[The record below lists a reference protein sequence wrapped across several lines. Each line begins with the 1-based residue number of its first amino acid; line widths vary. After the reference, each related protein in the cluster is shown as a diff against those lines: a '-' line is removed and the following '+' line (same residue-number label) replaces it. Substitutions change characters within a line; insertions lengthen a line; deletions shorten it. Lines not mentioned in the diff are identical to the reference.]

1 MKRAAMFTMPAAAL
15 FVAASVVSVFAQT
28 PNFSGT
34 WKLDTDRS
42 EISTPA
48 GRRGGR
54 RGGRGGGTPDALV
67 ITQTATELTIER
79 STGNQSGTLT
89 YTLEGESSIP
99 AGRGGNRTIT
109 SHWDGATLV
118 SEGSQELSFGGGVG
132 ITIEVRELRSLS
144 ADGQTLTVEV
154 TRTTPRGANVN
165 TLVYTKAM

>member
-28 PNFSGT
+28 PDFSGT

-42 EISTPA
+42 EITA
-48 GRRGGR
+48 GRGGR
-54 RGGRGGGTPDALV
+54 RGGRGGGAPDALV

-79 STGNQSGTLT
+79 STSTQSGTLT

-99 AGRGGNRTIT
+99 AGRGGSMTIT

-118 SEGSQELSFGGGVG
+118 SEGSHELSFGGRG
-132 ITIEVRELRSLS
+132 ITIEVRQVRSLS

-154 TRTTPRGANVN
+154 TRTTPRSANTN

>member
-15 FVAASVVSVFAQT
+15 FVAASVVSIFAQT
-28 PNFSGT
+28 PDFSGT

-42 EISTPA
+42 QITV
-48 GRRGGR
+48 GRGGR

-67 ITQTATELTIER
+67 ITQTTTELTIEQ
-79 STGNQSGTLT
+79 SADNQSRTRT

-99 AGRGGNRTIT
+99 AGRGGNMTIT

-118 SEGSQELSFGGGVG
+118 SEGSQELSFGGGG
-132 ITIEVRELRSLS
+132 ITIEVRQVHSLS
-144 ADGQTLTVEV
+144 PDGQTLTVEV
-154 TRTTPRGANVN
+154 TRTTPQGANTN

>member
-1 MKRAAMFTMPAAAL
+1 MNRAAMVTMSAAAL
-15 FVAASVVSVFAQT
+15 FVAAGVVSVFAQT
-28 PNFSGT
+28 PDFSGT

-42 EISTPA
+42 QITA
-48 GRRGGR
+48 GRGGR

-67 ITQTATELTIER
+67 ITQTATELTMEQ
-79 STGNQSGTLT
+79 SMGNQSRTLT

-99 AGRGGNRTIT
+99 AGRGGSMTIT

-118 SEGSQELSFGGGVG
+118 SEGSQELSFGGGG
-132 ITIEVRELRSLS
+132 ITIEVRQVRSLS

-154 TRTTPRGANVN
+154 TRTTPRGANTN

>member
-54 RGGRGGGTPDALV
+54 RGGRGGRGGGTPDALV

-79 STGNQSGTLT
+79 RYG
-89 YTLEGESSIP
+89 
-99 AGRGGNRTIT
+99 
-109 SHWDGATLV
+109 
-118 SEGSQELSFGGGVG
+118 
-132 ITIEVRELRSLS
+132 
-144 ADGQTLTVEV
+144 
-154 TRTTPRGANVN
+154 
-165 TLVYTKAM
+165 

>member
-1 MKRAAMFTMPAAAL
+1 MKRAATFTMAAAAL
-15 FVAASVVSVFAQT
+15 FVAAGVVSVFTQT
-28 PNFSGT
+28 PDFSGT

-42 EISTPA
+42 QITTPA

-54 RGGRGGGTPDALV
+54 RGGRGGGPPDALV

-79 STGNQSGTLT
+79 SRGNQSGTLT

-109 SHWDGATLV
+109 SHWDGTTLV
-118 SEGSQELSFGGGVG
+118 SEGSQELSFGGGGV
-132 ITIEVRELRSLS
+132 TIEVKEVRSLS
-144 ADGQTLTVEV
+144 SDGQTLTVEV
-154 TRTTPRGANVN
+154 TRTTPRGANTN

>member
-67 ITQTATELTIER
+67 ITQTATELA
-79 STGNQSGTLT
+79 GFKG
-89 YTLEGESSIP
+89 SSQHVL
-99 AGRGGNRTIT
+99 AG
-109 SHWDGATLV
+109 
-118 SEGSQELSFGGGVG
+118 
-132 ITIEVRELRSLS
+132 VRVAVR
-144 ADGQTLTVEV
+144 
-154 TRTTPRGANVN
+154 
-165 TLVYTKAM
+165 

>member
-1 MKRAAMFTMPAAAL
+1 MKRTAMFTMPAAAL

-28 PNFSGT
+28 PDFSGT

-42 EISTPA
+42 EITA
-48 GRRGGR
+48 GRGGR
-54 RGGRGGGTPDALV
+54 RGGRGGGTPNAMV
-67 ITQTATELTIER
+67 ITQTATELTIEQ
-79 STGNQSGTLT
+79 SAGNQSRTLT

-99 AGRGGNRTIT
+99 AGRGGNMTIT

-118 SEGSQELSFGGGVG
+118 SEGNQELSFGGRGG
-132 ITIEVRELRSLS
+132 ITIEVREVRSLS

-154 TRTTPRGANVN
+154 TRTTPRGANTN

>member
-28 PNFSGT
+28 PDFSGI

-42 EISTPA
+42 EITA
-48 GRRGGR
+48 GRGGR
-54 RGGRGGGTPDALV
+54 RGGRGGGAPDALV

-79 STGNQSGTLT
+79 STSTQSGTLT

-99 AGRGGNRTIT
+99 AGRGGSMTIT

-118 SEGSQELSFGGGVG
+118 SEGSQELSFGDRG
-132 ITIEVRELRSLS
+132 ITIEVREVRSLS

-154 TRTTPRGANVN
+154 TRTTPRGANTN